1 MVTIDMFRKIALSF
15 PEVTEEPHF
24 EKTSFRIKKKIFAIY
39 DGKNKRACIKL
50 SEIDQNVF
58 SAADKTIIF
67 AVDNKWGKKGW
78 TLVNLERVHR
88 DLFIDAI
95 TTAYYEV
102 APKRL
107 RDQFKLNDN
116 L

>member
-1 MVTIDMFRKIALSF
+1 MITIDILRAIALSL

-24 EKTSFRIKKKIFAIY
+24 EKISFRIKKKIFATY
-39 DGKNKRACIKL
+39 DGKNNSACIKL

-67 AVDNKWGKKGW
+67 PVNNKWGKQGW
-78 TLVNLERVHR
+78 TLVNLERVQR

-95 TTAYYEV
+95 TTAYCEV

-107 RDQFKLNDN
+107 GDQFKLNDN